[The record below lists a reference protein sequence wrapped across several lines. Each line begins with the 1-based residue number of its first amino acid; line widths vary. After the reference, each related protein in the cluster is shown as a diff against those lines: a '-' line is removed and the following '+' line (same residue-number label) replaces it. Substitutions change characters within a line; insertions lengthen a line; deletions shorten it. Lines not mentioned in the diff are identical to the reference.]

1 MKSKATFCGS
11 ISTVF
16 SIIVLLCVSS
26 IIKRKEKETK
36 KLIKMTLEAIIL
48 MIYGYYKTMK
58 MRDNSKTK
66 HVE

>member
-1 MKSKATFCGS
+1 MAQFQQY
-11 ISTVF
+11 F
-16 SIIVLLCVSS
+16 PLQFYCVSS

-48 MIYGYYKTMK
+48 MIYGYYKTIK